1 MLEAIFFGVI
11 QGLTEFLPIS
21 SSAHIRIFAEFFG
34 ITEDPGARFTAIMQ
48 IGTELAVLIYFR
60 KDIAKIISAWV
71 RSSLLRQKLDIDE
84 MGLAR
89 MGWLIIIGSLPIAVL
104 GYLGQD
110 AIRTNFRSLWL
121 IASVLIIFGVLLG
134 LADKFG
140 RSDKTL
146 KDLSIGHGLLY
157 GLAQSLA
164 LIPGVSRSGA
174 TIAMGRALGYSRE
187 AALRYSFLLALPAV
201 FGSGLYELKGAISQ
215 SDGANVFTL
224 GQTLVAT
231 VVAFII
237 GYLVISWL
245 IRFVTNRSFAPFIGY
260 RIALGAL
267 VLALLSTGVISSSA
281 SSKISEPVSSVQVE
295 PSQNYV
301 VPEDCQSTEVL
312 AALQKDVRQAQ
323 YIDTPWE
330 PAPGTELA
338 DFLDN
343 GGIAC
348 SYGIQSAEVGITVD
362 WVENTKSLYEARTSS
377 WLTEGFEEVDIPGV
391 DEESAYFLHKDQS
404 PTNEFH
410 IYRLNFLYN
419 GIWIQLS
426 SSFGN
431 TIEDASGWIE
441 AAVNS
446 I

>member
-89 MGWLIIIGSLPIAVL
+89 MGWFIIIGSLPIAVL

-121 IASVLIIFGVLLG
+121 IASVLIIFGVILG

-231 VVAFII
+231 VVAFVI

-245 IRFVTNRSFAPFIGY
+245 IRFVTNRSFAPFIVY

-267 VLALLSTGVISSSA
+267 VLALLSTGVISS
-281 SSKISEPVSSVQVE
+281 
-295 PSQNYV
+295 
-301 VPEDCQSTEVL
+301 
-312 AALQKDVRQAQ
+312 
-323 YIDTPWE
+323 
-330 PAPGTELA
+330 
-338 DFLDN
+338 
-343 GGIAC
+343 
-348 SYGIQSAEVGITVD
+348 
-362 WVENTKSLYEARTSS
+362 
-377 WLTEGFEEVDIPGV
+377 
-391 DEESAYFLHKDQS
+391 
-404 PTNEFH
+404 
-410 IYRLNFLYN
+410 
-419 GIWIQLS
+419 
-426 SSFGN
+426 
-431 TIEDASGWIE
+431 
-441 AAVNS
+441 
-446 I
+446 